1 MNRKREKKIS
11 KKKWECVYMANFSEK
26 NYDVKRT
33 VIMGFVVDLELKLV
47 FGFKSGLYY
56 FKKLITVRWA

>member
-1 MNRKREKKIS
+1 
-11 KKKWECVYMANFSEK
+11 MANFSEK

-56 FKKLITVRWA
+56 F